1 MKTLKTL
8 FLVGL
13 AIIAIACNEEQKTK
27 IESDFKKE
35 IDKAIE
41 IHDDVMPKMSDIN
54 KKIRNLDTL
63 TGIDSTTVNASKE
76 KLKNAHGEMMT
87 WMKDFS
93 QGFST
98 KEIREGLQTDNAD
111 TIELKTNLAIKFREK
126 AIKMQKN
133 INESLEEAKKVLN
146 KN

>member
-8 FLVGL
+8 FLICL
-13 AIIAIACNEEQKTK
+13 ATITVACNEEQKTK

-35 IDKAIE
+35 INKAME

-63 TGIDSTTVNASKE
+63 TGVDSTTVNASKD
-76 KLKNAHGEMMT
+76 KLKSAHGEMMT

-98 KEIREGLQTDNAD
+98 KEIREGLQTDNPD

-126 AIKMQKN
+126 AIEMQKN
-133 INESLEEAKKVLN
+133 INESLEDAKKVLSEN
-146 KN
+146 